1 MQYIRRT
8 FLKFSEFPFVIQFRR
23 VNDVAFV
30 TKRRK
35 GFRFVLFVGI
45 CSAVLSI
52 CQVSEFLFKAVI
64 SPPVSMWPL
73 TCGVCLNVRYSLRD

>member
-30 TKRRK
+30 TKSRN

-52 CQVSEFLFKAVI
+52 CQVSKFSFAVI

-73 TCGVCLNVRYSLRD
+73 TCGVCLDVRYSQRD